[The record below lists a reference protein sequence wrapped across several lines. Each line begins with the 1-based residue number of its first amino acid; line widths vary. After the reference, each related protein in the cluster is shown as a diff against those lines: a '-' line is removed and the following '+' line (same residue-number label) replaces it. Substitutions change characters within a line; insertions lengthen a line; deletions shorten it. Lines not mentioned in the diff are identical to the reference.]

1 MQAVDTIREPY
12 RALGSELLMSAFP
25 ALGEADAAASA
36 SDLMRRLIVRRVDSE
51 KAELVRAVQRVP
63 PDSEE
68 GRRIRLQLRE
78 LDLERQRWT
87 GDTER

>member
-1 MQAVDTIREPY
+1 
-12 RALGSELLMSAFP
+12 MSAFP

-36 SDLMRRLIVRRVDSE
+36 SDLMRRLSVRRVDSE